1 MASYTPPI
9 APPVTT
15 SGAHIRCDLSIIIV
29 SWNVWPILSGCL
41 GSIEHASRAIP
52 GEPALRHFGPAGMPA
67 ALEVIVVDNASHDA
81 TQGELPQAFPWVHLI
96 ASTENLGFTRG
107 NNLGY
112 ASSRGRY
119 IYFLNPDTELDQSQ
133 THRLAA
139 ARGLPPPHDSLWVL
153 YAAIAEA
160 PDIGMVGPQLR
171 YPDGD
176 QQSSVRRFPS
186 PPTGFFESTWLGRF
200 WRSNPW
206 SRRMHMADWPVEY
219 RHDVDWVTG
228 AAMLC
233 NRQAL
238 EDVRT
243 REGPFDE
250 RFFMYSE
257 ELDLCRRL
265 KLEEWRV
272 VYVPEAVVIHYEA
285 RSSDQASA
293 ARHINFNTSKVRYY
307 EKWFASP
314 WPNLLRHYLLL
325 EFRSQLWIERAKLL
339 LRSKPDL
346 RRQRIEAYR
355 QVLRSGLRG

>member
-1 MASYTPPI
+1 M
-9 APPVTT
+9 
-15 SGAHIRCDLSIIIV
+15 
-29 SWNVWPILSGCL
+29 
-41 GSIEHASRAIP
+41 
-52 GEPALRHFGPAGMPA
+52 
-67 ALEVIVVDNASHDA
+67 LEVIVVDNASRDA
-81 TQGELPQAFPWVHLI
+81 TPEELPQVFPWVRLI
-96 ASTENLGFTRG
+96 ASMENLGFTRG

-112 ASSRGRY
+112 AASCGRFV
-119 IYFLNPDTELDQSQ
+119 YFLNPDTELDQGH

-139 ARGLPPPHDSLWVL
+139 ARGLPSPHDSLWVL
-153 YAAIAEA
+153 YAAIAETQG
-160 PDIGMVGPQLR
+160 IGMVGPQLR
-171 YPDGD
+171 YPDGE
-176 QQSSVRRFPS
+176 QQGSVRRFPA
-186 PPTGFFESTWLGRF
+186 PLTGFFESTWLGRF
-200 WRSNPW
+200 WRGNPW

-233 NRQAL
+233 SRQAL

-243 REGPFDE
+243 KEGPFDE

-272 VYVPEAVVIHYEA
+272 VYVPEAGVIHYEA

-307 EKWFASP
+307 EKWFNRP
-314 WPNLLRHYLLL
+314 WPTLLRRYLLL
-325 EFRSQLWIERAKLL
+325 EFRSQLWLERAKLL
-339 LRSKPDL
+339 LRSKPEL

>member
-1 MASYTPPI
+1 MASFAPPI
-9 APPVTT
+9 VPSAGHVD
-15 SGAHIRCDLSIIIV
+15 CDLSIVIV
-29 SWNVWPILSGCL
+29 SWNVWSILAGCL
-41 GSIEHASRAIP
+41 RSIEHASRAIP
-52 GEPALRHFGPAGMPA
+52 GEAYLRSFGPQGMPA
-67 ALEVIVVDNASHDA
+67 VLEVIVVDNASSDA
-81 TQGELPQAFPWVHLI
+81 TKEELPQAFPWVRLI
-96 ASTENLGFTRG
+96 ASSENLGFTRG

-112 ASSRGRY
+112 TASRGHY
-119 IYFLNPDTELDQSQ
+119 IYFLNPDTELDQDG
-133 THRLAA
+133 THNAAA

-153 YAAIAEA
+153 YAAIADA
-160 PDIGMVGPQLR
+160 SGIGMVGPQLR
-171 YPDGD
+171 YPDGE
-176 QQSSVRRFPS
+176 QQPSVRRFPS

-200 WRSNPW
+200 WRGNPW

-219 RHDVDWVTG
+219 RHNVDWVVG

-233 NRQAL
+233 RRRAL

-243 REGPFDE
+243 SEGPFDE

-265 KLEEWRV
+265 RLEEWRV
-272 VYVPEAVVIHYEA
+272 VYVPEAVVTHYEA

-307 EKWFASP
+307 EKWFDRP
-314 WPNLLRHYLLL
+314 WPDLLRRYLLL

-339 LRSKPDL
+339 LRSKPEL

-355 QVLRSGLRG
+355 QVLRSGLR